1 MVYSVLIFA
10 FRKPGTTPAE
20 FKAHY
25 EGSHVPL
32 VKSLAGPHFPISH
45 TRTYL
50 HRTEDGNAT
59 GNDNAKYPASVLIGP
74 QSEFEYDAFAE
85 LKFADQAAFGAF
97 FGLMQTPEVAEKIAA
112 DEEKFLDRPKMT
124 AVVVGEVNVTMGE

>member
-10 FRKPGTTPAE
+10 FRKQGTTPNE

-50 HRTEDGNAT
+50 HRTEDTNAT
-59 GNDNAKYPASVLIGP
+59 GDNNAKYPASVMIGN
-74 QSEFEYDAFAE
+74 QSDFDYDAFAE
-85 LKFADQAAFGAF
+85 LKFKDQGAFGAF
-97 FGLMQTPEVAEKIAA
+97 FNLMQTPENAEKIAA
-112 DEEKFLDRPKMT
+112 DEEKFLDRPKM
-124 AVVVGEVNVTMGE
+124 AVVVVGEVNVTTGE